1 MLISESYKKF
11 SQKFASL
18 HHEASVGL
26 NFPYWIVSL
35 KRAFI
40 IVEHW

>member
-1 MLISESYKKF
+1 MLISEAYKKF
-11 SQKFASL
+11 SQTFACL
-18 HHEASVGL
+18 HHEASVWL
-26 NFPYWIVSL
+26 NFPYWNVSL